1 MKNTVIFDLDG
12 LLIDSEIISFR
23 LYEELTGKYGR
34 SMTLEE
40 YATDYSGKTGITN
53 MKLLLEKYQLP
64 ITFDAGMAFVDER
77 EKEYLKEGVAL
88 KPGARELLAYLKENH
103 YKILLATS
111 STEDRAEGILQQ
123 NGIRDYFDHLVYG
136 VNVKRGK
143 PFPDIFMKAC
153 EDANEPRKNCLVL
166 EDSEAGIQAAHSAG
180 IDVICI
186 PDMRE
191 PGEEFKKM
199 VTAQLISLKDVIIW
213 LQTLQLNGVM

>member
-40 YATDYSGKTGITN
+40 YATDCSGKTSLAN
-53 MKLLLEKYQLP
+53 MKLLLERYQLP
-64 ITFDAGMAFVDER
+64 ITLEEGMTFVDER
-77 EKEYLKEGVAL
+77 EKEYLKDGVAL
-88 KPGARELLAYLKENH
+88 KPGACELLAYLKENH

-111 STEDRAEGILQQ
+111 STEERAEGILRQ
-123 NGIRDYFDHLVYG
+123 NKIRDYFEHLVYG

-143 PFPDIFMKAC
+143 PFPDIFLKAC
-153 EDANEPRKNCLVL
+153 EDANEPAKNCLVL

-191 PGEEFKKM
+191 PGEEFQKM

-213 LQTLQLNGVM
+213 LHTLRLVNIM

>member
-88 KPGARELLAYLKENH
+88 KPGAREVLAYLK
-103 YKILLATS
+103 
-111 STEDRAEGILQQ
+111 
-123 NGIRDYFDHLVYG
+123 
-136 VNVKRGK
+136 
-143 PFPDIFMKAC
+143 
-153 EDANEPRKNCLVL
+153 
-166 EDSEAGIQAAHSAG
+166 EAGIQAAHSAG

>member
-53 MKLLLEKYQLP
+53 MKLLL
-64 ITFDAGMAFVDER
+64 

-143 PFPDIFMKAC
+143 PFPDIFLKAC

>member
-53 MKLLLEKYQLP
+53 MKFLIDKYQLP
-64 ITFDAGMAFVDER
+64 ITFDDGMAFVDER

-123 NGIRDYFDHLVYG
+123 NGIRDYFDHLV
-136 VNVKRGK
+136 
-143 PFPDIFMKAC
+143 
-153 EDANEPRKNCLVL
+153 
-166 EDSEAGIQAAHSAG
+166 
-180 IDVICI
+180 
-186 PDMRE
+186 
-191 PGEEFKKM
+191 
-199 VTAQLISLKDVIIW
+199 
-213 LQTLQLNGVM
+213 

>member
-40 YATDYSGKTGITN
+40 YATDYSGKTSLAN
-53 MKLLLEKYQLP
+53 MKLLLERYQLP
-64 ITFDAGMAFVDER
+64 ITLEEGMTFVDER
-77 EKEYLKEGVAL
+77 EKEYLKDGVAL

-123 NGIRDYFDHLVYG
+123 NGIRGYFDHLVYG
-136 VNVKRGK
+136 VNVKRGTWSR
-143 PFPDIFMKAC
+143 PCSIEVIHLGFLHLIT
-153 EDANEPRKNCLVL
+153 L
-166 EDSEAGIQAAHSAG
+166 
-180 IDVICI
+180 VICFGNESDFLSTI
-186 PDMRE
+186 CPS
-191 PGEEFKKM
+191 
-199 VTAQLISLKDVIIW
+199 LIILTVI
-213 LQTLQLNGVM
+213 L

>member
-103 YKILLATS
+103 
-111 STEDRAEGILQQ
+111 
-123 NGIRDYFDHLVYG
+123 
-136 VNVKRGK
+136 
-143 PFPDIFMKAC
+143 
-153 EDANEPRKNCLVL
+153 
-166 EDSEAGIQAAHSAG
+166 
-180 IDVICI
+180 
-186 PDMRE
+186 
-191 PGEEFKKM
+191 
-199 VTAQLISLKDVIIW
+199 
-213 LQTLQLNGVM
+213 